1 MMLKPDR
8 YFKDYSFC
16 FPAKD
21 RREARKLFRRA
32 IREYYVMQRKYVIE
46 PESGERVQSVLIG
59 HVIKQQKKQRRKVRL
74 LFTGRVSAG
83 QPKRPEIKFLI
94 ARLFILWG
102 RYATTPATVSWKTHS
117 AIGTDFEEFLHD
129 LLPKLGARDVRRY
142 VEAHWRDCK

>member
-1 MMLKPDR
+1 MLKPDS
-8 YFKDYSFC
+8 YFKQHKDY

-46 PESGERVQSVLIG
+46 PESGERVQSVLVG

-102 RYATTPATVSWKTHS
+102 KYAKNPATVSWKTNS
-117 AIGTDFEEFLHD
+117 AIKTDFEEFLHD

-142 VEAHWRDCK
+142 VEAHWRDRK

>member
-1 MMLKPDR
+1 MLKPDL
-8 YFKDYSFC
+8 YFNKNAYY

-59 HVIKQQKKQRRKVRL
+59 HLIKQQKKQRRKVPL

-102 RYATTPATVSWKTHS
+102 RYAKTSATFSWKTHS
-117 AIGTDFEEFLHD
+117 AITTDFEGFLHD

-142 VEAHWRDCK
+142 VEAHWRERK

>member
-1 MMLKPDR
+1 MLKPDS
-8 YFKDYSFC
+8 YFKQHKDY

-46 PESGERVQSVLIG
+46 PESGERVQSVLVG
-59 HVIKQQKKQRRKVRL
+59 HVIKQQRKQRRKVRL

-94 ARLFILWG
+94 ARLFILCG

-117 AIGTDFEEFLHD
+117 AIETDFEEFLHD

-142 VEAHWRDCK
+142 VEAHWRDRK